1 MCNYWKQRNMKL
13 SKSLEDSLKKDDLS
27 NLAIDLGE
35 VGIDAILEG
44 GLLRDIP
51 ILSTIVSSINVIGSV
66 RDALFTKKLIS
77 FLSELSDVSVEQRRS
92 MIESIDN
99 SNDYKIKVGEKL
111 IYIIEKAEDHYTSK
125 IIAIFFSEFLS
136 GKITYNQFLKISR
149 IIDSMFIDDFLEFA
163 SDSSEPMDFYS
174 DNTFINTGLVDVYY
188 EPVVVTDGDKY
199 DEYDK
204 YVTSGGVSLY
214 VTRIGEIVRSVLK
227 AKNYT

>member
-1 MCNYWKQRNMKL
+1 MKL

-44 GLLRDIP
+44 GVLRDIP

-99 SNDYKIKVGEKL
+99 SNEYKIKVGEKL
-111 IYIIEKAEDHYTSK
+111 IYIIEKAEDHYASK
-125 IIAIFFSEFLS
+125 IIAMFFSEFLS

-163 SDSSEPMDFYS
+163 SDSSEPIDFYS
-174 DNTFINTGLVDVYY
+174 DNTFINTGLVDVYF

-199 DEYDK
+199 NEYDK
-204 YVTSGGVSLY
+204 YVTSGGASLY

-227 AKNYT
+227 AKNCT

>member
-1 MCNYWKQRNMKL
+1 MKL

>member
-174 DNTFINTGLVDVYY
+174 YNTFINTGLVDVYY

>member
-1 MCNYWKQRNMKL
+1 MKL

-44 GLLRDIP
+44 GVLRDIP
-51 ILSTIVSSINVIGSV
+51 ILSSIVGGINVIGSV

-125 IIAIFFSEFLS
+125 IIAIFFSEFLV
-136 GKITYNQFLKISR
+136 GEITYNQFLKISR
-149 IIDSMFIDDFLEFA
+149 IIDSMFIGDFLEFA
-163 SDSSEPMDFYS
+163 SESSEPIDFDS
-174 DNTFINTGLVDVYY
+174 DNTFINTGLVDVYF
-188 EPVVVTDGDKY
+188 EPVVVKDGDNY
-199 DEYDK
+199 DDYDK
-204 YVTSGGVSLY
+204 YVTSGGASLY
-214 VTRIGEIVRSVLK
+214 VTHIGELVRTVLK
-227 AKNYT
+227 GKNYT

>member
-1 MCNYWKQRNMKL
+1 MKL

-44 GLLRDIP
+44 GVLRDIP
-51 ILSTIVSSINVIGSV
+51 ILSSIVSGINVIGSV

-99 SNDYKIKVGEKL
+99 SNEYKIKVGEKL

-125 IIAIFFSEFLS
+125 IIAIFFSEFLV
-136 GKITYNQFLKISR
+136 GEITYNQFLKISR
-149 IIDSMFIDDFLEFA
+149 IIDSMFIGDFLEFA
-163 SDSSEPMDFYS
+163 SESSEPIDFDS
-174 DNTFINTGLVDVYY
+174 DNTFINTGL
-188 EPVVVTDGDKY
+188 
-199 DEYDK
+199 
-204 YVTSGGVSLY
+204 
-214 VTRIGEIVRSVLK
+214 
-227 AKNYT
+227 

>member
-1 MCNYWKQRNMKL
+1 MKL

-163 SDSSEPMDFYS
+163 SDSSEPIDFYS

>member
-1 MCNYWKQRNMKL
+1 MCNYWKQRKMKL

-44 GLLRDIP
+44 GVLRDIP
-51 ILSTIVSSINVIGSV
+51 ILSSIVSGINVIGSV

-99 SNDYKIKVGEKL
+99 SNEYKIKVGEKL

-125 IIAIFFSEFLS
+125 IIAIFFSEFLV
-136 GKITYNQFLKISR
+136 GEITYNQFLKISR
-149 IIDSMFIDDFLEFA
+149 IIDSMFIGDFLEFA
-163 SDSSEPMDFYS
+163 SESSEPIDFDS
-174 DNTFINTGLVDVYY
+174 DNTFINTGLVDVYF
-188 EPVVVTDGDKY
+188 EPVVVKDGDKY

-204 YVTSGGVSLY
+204 YVTSGGASLY
-214 VTRIGEIVRSVLK
+214 VTRIGELVRSVLK
-227 AKNYT
+227 GKNYT

>member
-1 MCNYWKQRNMKL
+1 MKL

-111 IYIIEKAEDHYTSK
+111 IYIIEKAEDH
-125 IIAIFFSEFLS
+125 
-136 GKITYNQFLKISR
+136 
-149 IIDSMFIDDFLEFA
+149 
-163 SDSSEPMDFYS
+163 
-174 DNTFINTGLVDVYY
+174 
-188 EPVVVTDGDKY
+188 
-199 DEYDK
+199 
-204 YVTSGGVSLY
+204 
-214 VTRIGEIVRSVLK
+214 
-227 AKNYT
+227 

>member
-1 MCNYWKQRNMKL
+1 MKL

-214 VTRIGEIVRSVLK
+214 VTCIGEIVRSVLK

>member
-1 MCNYWKQRNMKL
+1 MKL

-44 GLLRDIP
+44 GVLRDIP

-111 IYIIEKAEDHYTSK
+111 IYIIEKAEDHYASK

-163 SDSSEPMDFYS
+163 SDSSEPIDFYS
-174 DNTFINTGLVDVYY
+174 DNTFINTGLVDVYF

-199 DEYDK
+199 NEYDK
-204 YVTSGGVSLY
+204 YVTSGGASLY
-214 VTRIGEIVRSVLK
+214 ITRIGEIVRSVLK
-227 AKNYT
+227 AKNHA

>member
-1 MCNYWKQRNMKL
+1 MKL

-125 IIAIFFSEFLS
+125 
-136 GKITYNQFLKISR
+136 
-149 IIDSMFIDDFLEFA
+149 
-163 SDSSEPMDFYS
+163 
-174 DNTFINTGLVDVYY
+174 
-188 EPVVVTDGDKY
+188 
-199 DEYDK
+199 
-204 YVTSGGVSLY
+204 
-214 VTRIGEIVRSVLK
+214 
-227 AKNYT
+227 

>member
-1 MCNYWKQRNMKL
+1 MKL

-44 GLLRDIP
+44 GVLRDIP
-51 ILSTIVSSINVIGSV
+51 ILSSIVSGINVIGSV

-99 SNDYKIKVGEKL
+99 SNEYKIKVGEKL

-125 IIAIFFSEFLS
+125 IIAIFFSEFLV
-136 GKITYNQFLKISR
+136 GEITYNQFLKISR
-149 IIDSMFIDDFLEFA
+149 IIDSMFIGDFLEFA
-163 SDSSEPMDFYS
+163 SESSEPIDFDS
-174 DNTFINTGLVDVYY
+174 DNTFINTGLVDVYF
-188 EPVVVTDGDKY
+188 EPVVVKDGDKY

-204 YVTSGGVSLY
+204 YVTSGGASLY
-214 VTRIGEIVRSVLK
+214 VTRIGELVRSVLK
-227 AKNYT
+227 GKNYT

>member
-1 MCNYWKQRNMKL
+1 MKL

-44 GLLRDIP
+44 GVLRDIP
-51 ILSTIVSSINVIGSV
+51 ILSSIVSGMNVIGSV

-99 SNDYKIKVGEKL
+99 SNEYKIKVGEKL

-125 IIAIFFSEFLS
+125 IIAIFFCEFLV

-149 IIDSMFIDDFLEFA
+149 IIDSMFIGDFLEFA
-163 SDSSEPMDFYS
+163 SESSGPIDFDS
-174 DNTFINTGLVDVYY
+174 DNTFINTGLVDVYF
-188 EPVVVTDGDKY
+188 EPVVVKDGDKY

-204 YVTSGGVSLY
+204 YVASGGASLY
-214 VTRIGEIVRSVLK
+214 VTRIGELVRSVLK
-227 AKNYT
+227 GKNYT

>member
-1 MCNYWKQRNMKL
+1 MKL

-44 GLLRDIP
+44 GVLRDIP
-51 ILSTIVSSINVIGSV
+51 ILSSIVGGINVIGSV

-125 IIAIFFSEFLS
+125 IIAIFFSEFLV
-136 GKITYNQFLKISR
+136 GEITYNQFLKISR
-149 IIDSMFIDDFLEFA
+149 IIDSMFIGDFLEFA
-163 SDSSEPMDFYS
+163 SESSEPIDFDS
-174 DNTFINTGLVDVYY
+174 DNTFINTGLVDVYF
-188 EPVVVTDGDKY
+188 EPVVVKDGDKY

-204 YVTSGGVSLY
+204 YVTSGGASLY
-214 VTRIGEIVRSVLK
+214 VTRIGELVRSVLK
-227 AKNYT
+227 GKNYT

>member
-1 MCNYWKQRNMKL
+1 M
-13 SKSLEDSLKKDDLS
+13 
-27 NLAIDLGE
+27 
-35 VGIDAILEG
+35 
-44 GLLRDIP
+44 
-51 ILSTIVSSINVIGSV
+51 IGSV

>member
-1 MCNYWKQRNMKL
+1 MKL

-44 GLLRDIP
+44 GVLRDIP

-77 FLSELSDVSVEQRRS
+77 FLSELSDVSVEQRRN

-111 IYIIEKAEDHYTSK
+111 IYIIEKAEDHYASK

-163 SDSSEPMDFYS
+163 SDSSEPIDFYS
-174 DNTFINTGLVDVYY
+174 DNTFINTGLVDVYF

-199 DEYDK
+199 NEYDK
-204 YVTSGGVSLY
+204 YVTSGGASLY
-214 VTRIGEIVRSVLK
+214 ITRIGEIVRSVLK
-227 AKNYT
+227 AKNHA

>member
-1 MCNYWKQRNMKL
+1 MKL

-51 ILSTIVSSINVIGSV
+51 ILSTIVSSINVIGCV